1 MKRLQIILIVLAIA
15 MVGTLYSLP
24 KVVVDNDEANR
35 NAIVDE
41 SLPGEALENHSEAI
55 PEKDLPRIEN
65 WKSQLISGGQ
75 VQNNEMA
82 LDSLMDVFISVNK
95 YDSAAYYAGLF
106 ADSYQEIDHWYK
118 AGDAYFEA
126 FTYALNEAKL
136 LQLTTK
142 AREYYNMILDSG
154 ENDLTIRNN
163 IAMTYVEGP
172 SPMQGILMLRSILE
186 EDPQNE
192 KALFNMGRLSMIS
205 NQFEIAIGRFE
216 SLVKYYP
223 KNIDGQYWLGVC
235 YFQDEQ
241 MEKAKTQLQKVKEM
255 DADSL
260 VQTAVNELLQR
271 IK

>member
-1 MKRLQIILIVLAIA
+1 MNRLQIILIVFAIA
-15 MVGTLYSLP
+15 LVGTLYSLP
-24 KVVVDNDEANR
+24 KVVVDNDSDNSK
-35 NAIVDE
+35 NVVDNLTGEDLE
-41 SLPGEALENHSEAI
+41 SHSEAI

-65 WKSQLISGGQ
+65 WKNQLIVGGQ
-75 VQNNEMA
+75 VQNNEKA
-82 LDSLMDVFISVNK
+82 LDSLMGVFILVNK

-106 ADSYQEIDHWYK
+106 ADNYQEITHWHK

-126 FTYALNEAKL
+126 FTFALNEAKL
-136 LQLTTK
+136 LQLAAK
-142 AREYYNMILDSG
+142 AREYYNNILDSG
-154 ENDLTIRNN
+154 ENDLNIRSN

-172 SPMQGILMLRSILE
+172 SPMQGILMLRSILD

-205 NQFEIAIGRFE
+205 GQFEIAIGRFE
-216 SLVKYYP
+216 NLVKYHP

-255 DADSL
+255 DADPM

>member
-1 MKRLQIILIVLAIA
+1 MNRLQIILIVLAIA
-15 MVGTLYSLP
+15 LVGTLYSLP

-41 SLPGEALENHSEAI
+41 SLPGEALDNHSEAI

-65 WKSQLISGGQ
+65 WKSQLITGGQ

-106 ADSYQEIDHWYK
+106 ADNYQEIDHWYK

-136 LQLTTK
+136 LLLSTK
-142 AREYYNMILDSG
+142 AREYYNKILDSG

-163 IAMTYVEGP
+163 IAITYVEGS

-192 KALFNMGRLSMIS
+192 KALFNMGLKSMES
-205 NQFEIAIGRFE
+205 SQFEKAIGHFE
-216 SLVKYYP
+216 KLVKYHP
-223 KNIDGQYWLGVC
+223 DNILGQYWLGAS
-235 YFQDEQ
+235 YFQE
-241 MEKAKTQLQKVKEM
+241 EHFEEAKQQLLKIKSM
-255 DADSL
+255 DADS
-260 VQTAVNELLQR
+260 VVITAADELLQR

>member
-1 MKRLQIILIVLAIA
+1 MNKLQIILIILAIA
-15 MVGTLYSLP
+15 LVGTLYSLP
-24 KVVVDNDEANR
+24 KVVVDNDADRKSE
-35 NAIVDE
+35 IVDE
-41 SLPGEALENHSEAI
+41 ALPGTDLESHAEAI
-55 PEKDLPRIEN
+55 PEEELPRIEN
-65 WKSQLISGGQ
+65 WKSQLIVGGQ

-142 AREYYNMILDSG
+142 AREYYNKILDSS
-154 ENDLTIRNN
+154 ENDLTVRNN

-192 KALFNMGRLSMIS
+192 KALLNMGRQSMRLG
-205 NQFEIAIGRFE
+205 QFEMAIGRFE
-216 SLVKYYP
+216 PLVKYHP
-223 KNIDGQYWLGVC
+223 NNFEGQYLLGVS

-241 MEKAKTQLQKVKEM
+241 MEKAKTQLLKVKEM
-255 DADSL
+255 NADSM